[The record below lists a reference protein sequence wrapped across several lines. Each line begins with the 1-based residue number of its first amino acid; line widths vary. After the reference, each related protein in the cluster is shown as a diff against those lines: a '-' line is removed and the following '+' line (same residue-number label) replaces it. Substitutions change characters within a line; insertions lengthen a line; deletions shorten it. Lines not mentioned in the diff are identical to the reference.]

1 MEGTSFSGKGYQA
14 QNMVLFR
21 IISLTQSNSQLNC
34 NEFPVHGF
42 EFFKCEKPHA
52 SWGNQNE

>member
-21 IISLTQSNSQLNC
+21 IISLTYRVIHN
-34 NEFPVHGF
+34 
-42 EFFKCEKPHA
+42 
-52 SWGNQNE
+52 